1 MIVIK
6 GDTLSEVYI
15 RSLGYL
21 VKTPQYTSSPR
32 GMTVKETL
40 NVGLEI
46 KDPRFCLYS
55 NPRRSSQ
62 YSYIAA
68 ELLWY
73 FAGRSD
79 LKFIEKYSSFWR
91 QIANEDA
98 TINSAYG
105 NLIFTQKNDNGY
117 SQWQWAIESLIKDKD
132 SRQAVMLFNKP
143 MYQYPNNKDFICT
156 LNGIFMIRN
165 NRLHLTV
172 NMRSNDIIL
181 GTPTDVAF
189 FCMLL
194 QQAYKLL
201 KVHYPELRLGKYT
214 HFANSYHLYER
225 HFQLADEMLATYAVP
240 EKMPEIGVNLID
252 IEGNP
257 TKELLEIIK
266 CIESKDPYDYKT
278 DDHLLQWIFDKI
290 KK

>member
-6 GDTLSEVYI
+6 GETFSEAYI

-21 VKTPQYTSSPR
+21 VNHPQYTSSPR
-32 GMTVKETL
+32 GMKVKETL

-46 KDPRFCLYS
+46 KDARFCLYS

-79 LKFIEKYSSFWR
+79 LKFIEKYASFWR
-91 QIANEDA
+91 QIANDDLS
-98 TINSAYG
+98 INSAYG
-105 NLIFTQKNDNGY
+105 NLIFKQKNENGY
-117 SQWQWAIESLIKDKD
+117 SQWQWAMESLIKDKD
-132 SRQAVMLFNKP
+132 TRQAVMLFNKP
-143 MYQYPNNKDFICT
+143 MYQYSDNKDFICT
-156 LNGIFMIRN
+156 LNGVFMIRN
-165 NRLHLTV
+165 NRLHLTI

-194 QQAYKLL
+194 QQAHKLL
-201 KVHYPELRLGKYT
+201 KEHYPDLKLGKYT

-225 HFQLADEMLATYAVP
+225 HFQLADEMLKTYNVA
-240 EKMPEIGVNLID
+240 ERMPEIGVNLID
-252 IEGNP
+252 IKGNP
-257 TKELLEIIK
+257 TPELIELMEVIENGTTGYTTTDPLLNWVYDKIIK
-266 CIESKDPYDYKT
+266 
-278 DDHLLQWIFDKI
+278 
-290 KK
+290 